1 MREAIYV
8 SVCHSGCLPGTWQ
21 VTNGKEAGSLQVRVL
36 NIFRGPRY
44 VFGHVLAI
52 SHAVSLYAVRPIF
65 RPPRPPVA
73 VRATAVALRSASGSL
88 ISTTDLAPCAS
99 FMTAHPGLA
108 WIDRAVSIVD
118 SEGSVITVIR
128 HCPIRTDFGISGR
141 QRSGGL
147 FRHFG
152 GAYAA
157 GRFPHFGAALRNTLV
172 RARVRL
178 IQ

>member
-21 VTNGKEAGSLQVRVL
+21 VTAKRPAAYKCGYLIYFAGRDMCSVMFSL
-36 NIFRGPRY
+36 FRT
-44 VFGHVLAI
+44 
-52 SHAVSLYAVRPIF
+52 LYAVRPIF

>member
-1 MREAIYV
+1 MC
-8 SVCHSGCLPGTWQ
+8 SVPC
-21 VTNGKEAGSLQVRVL
+21 AFSLFPARCT
-36 NIFRGPRY
+36 
-44 VFGHVLAI
+44 
-52 SHAVSLYAVRPIF
+52 LYALF

-88 ISTTDLAPCAS
+88 TSTTDLAPCAS

-128 HCPIRTDFGISGR
+128 HCPIRNDFGISGR
-141 QRSGGL
+141 QRSGGD
-147 FRHFG
+147 FAKS
-152 GAYAA
+152 GARTRPAV
-157 GRFPHFGAALRNTLV
+157 FPILAPRYE
-172 RARVRL
+172 